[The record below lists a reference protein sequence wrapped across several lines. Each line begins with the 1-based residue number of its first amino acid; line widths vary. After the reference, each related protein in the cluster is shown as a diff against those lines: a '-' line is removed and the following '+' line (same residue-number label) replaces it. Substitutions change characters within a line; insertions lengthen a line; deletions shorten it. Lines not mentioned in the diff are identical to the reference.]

1 MLNGGDLMQ
10 NFKSIEIKKEEI
22 VPIAEKM
29 SVEGRRLVMIQG
41 YVDKEGQKIVSYQYE
56 VGDTIEAYTVKG
68 EDVLPTISH
77 IYDVSA
83 SWPEEELHELIG
95 VNFEGLNM
103 RGRLFLPDTM
113 FEGKGQILV
122 TPLNELVKKTQGIKE

>member
-1 MLNGGDLMQ
+1 MQ
-10 NFKSIEIKKEEI
+10 KFKSIEIKKEEI

-29 SVEGRRLVMIQG
+29 KSEGIRLLMIHG
-41 YVDKEGQKIVSYQYE
+41 YVDKEGKKVISYQYE
-56 VGDTIEAYTVKG
+56 VGDTVEAYTVKG

-77 IYDVSA
+77 IYDVAA

-95 VNFEGLNM
+95 VTFEGLKM

-122 TPLNELVKKTQGIKE
+122 TPLSELVKKTQGEKE